1 MKWIQNTE
9 EQQQQQRKK
18 NKISSEFA
26 FYFFVHQSII
36 IITHVAHVE
45 LCKKKKK
52 ILGFLLVYATQFTT
66 SIHSHSE
73 NELPL
78 SIKSR
83 L

>member
-18 NKISSEFA
+18 NNISSEFA

-52 ILGFLLVYATQFTT
+52 FLDFCSYMQNNSQPVFTAIQKM
-66 SIHSHSE
+66 SY
-73 NELPL
+73 
-78 SIKSR
+78 R
-83 L
+83 WA